1 MLKKSNYHHGDL
13 RPVLLETA
21 TTMLEQGGLDAL
33 SLRKIA
39 LEIGVSRTAAY
50 HHFKDKHELLC
61 AIAALGFERWQEEAK
76 EIFSSQVT
84 KEQQVRHFVFGY
96 LSFATKNAHLY
107 DLMFGRTLWKEQ
119 GSNQS
124 LKDAAY
130 PTFQFQVE
138 MMKHWQTLGLLPND
152 HSALRTSQVIWG
164 TLHGIAKLMIDGVY
178 TEQSSI
184 EDMCECAIDLFL
196 QR

>member
-39 LEIGVSRTAAY
+39 LKIGVSRTAAY

-61 AIAALGFERWQEEAK
+61 AIAALGFERWQDEAK

-84 KEQQVRHFVFGY
+84 KEQQVRNFVFGY
-96 LSFATKNAHLY
+96 LSFATQNAHLC
-107 DLMFGRTLWKEQ
+107 
-119 GSNQS
+119 
-124 LKDAAY
+124 
-130 PTFQFQVE
+130 
-138 MMKHWQTLGLLPND
+138 LLY
-152 HSALRTSQVIWG
+152 TSPSPR
-164 TLHGIAKLMIDGVY
+164 D
-178 TEQSSI
+178 S
-184 EDMCECAIDLFL
+184 
-196 QR
+196 